1 MHTKKPS
8 GSSVLYLTLF
18 AAMGLSIIP
27 WPSPIA
33 CYMPNWILLSLMY
46 WCIALPHKVSVGTGW
61 TTGLLVDALSDSL
74 LGQNALIFS
83 IIAFFA
89 HKLYLR
95 LRNYRLWQ
103 QAMFILLSLLTM
115 QLLSLMISHL
125 ADNKYYNNN
134 YSYWYQAASSAIAW
148 PLMFFLL
155 RNIRRRFNV
164 Q

>member
-1 MHTKKPS
+1 
-8 GSSVLYLTLF
+8 
-18 AAMGLSIIP
+18 MGLSIIP
-27 WPSPIA
+27 WPNSLA
-33 CYMPNWILLSLMY
+33 CYMPNWVLLSLMY

-61 TTGLLVDALSDSL
+61 ITGLLVDALSDSL

-103 QAMFILLSLLTM
+103 QAMFILLSLLAM
-115 QLLSLMISHL
+115 QLLSLLISHL
-125 ADNKYYNNN
+125 AENQGYKHN
-134 YSYWYQAASSAIAW
+134 YSYWYQAISSATAW
-148 PLMFFLL
+148 PLVFFLL
-155 RNIRRRFNV
+155 RNIRRRLNV